1 MTRLKV
7 IFRDRSMEVRQAAR
21 VETADGRVRLVGEGG
36 EEVAAWDADEI
47 DSIQEV
53 EEPEDRA
60 QPQWSDG

>member
-1 MTRLKV
+1 MTRFKV

-21 VETADGRVRLVGEGG
+21 VETAAGRVRLVGEGG